1 MEERQLRESVLRLV
15 LSELARQGDFRIPVD
30 SSNRH
35 IHLCQGDADAL
46 FGVGHQLS
54 KLRDLIQPGQFA
66 CREQVMMETEAGK
79 LLLRVVGP
87 VRSQTQ
93 IEISLSEAI
102 TLKLEPMLRL
112 SGDTQG
118 TPGCWISNAGRR
130 LRLDNGVIVA
140 ARHMHISPDEAQAYG
155 LTNGDKV
162 SLLVPGPRGTAFE
175 NVIVRSGPGH
185 VLEAHIDREEANAC
199 RLADGQLCRILKAG
213 SAAPSAQQM
222 VPPPPQAL
230 PVHKGRVLLSEDDV
244 RAAIYAGNKVIRLA
258 GNTIV
263 TPLAHDLAWE
273 SGIELIL
280 Q

>member
-1 MEERQLRESVLRLV
+1 MEDRQLREMVLRIV
-15 LSELARQGDFRIPVD
+15 LSELARQGDFRIPVN

-35 IHLCQGDADAL
+35 IHFCQGDADAL
-46 FGVGHQLS
+46 FGMGYQLS

-93 IEISLSEAI
+93 IEVSLSEAI
-102 TLKLEPMLRL
+102 TLKLQPMLRL
-112 SGDTQG
+112 SGDIQG
-118 TPGCWISNAGRR
+118 TPGCWISNAGKR
-130 LRLDNGVIVA
+130 LRLDHGVIVA

-155 LTNGDKV
+155 LKDGDKV
-162 SLLVPGPRGTAFE
+162 SLLVPGPRGAAFE
-175 NVIVRSGPGH
+175 NVIVRNGPGH

-199 RLADGQLCRILKAG
+199 QLADGQLCRILKAG
-213 SAAPSAQQM
+213 SAVSSVQQT
-222 VPPPPQAL
+222 VPPLPQAL
-230 PVHKGRVLLSEDDV
+230 PVHKGRGLLSEDDV
-244 RAAIYAGNKVIRLA
+244 RAAIHAGHKAIRLT